1 MVHKDKL
8 WIKFDENLDIECFCA
23 YNNRR
28 CPAEKRSGCGLY
40 LAKFI
45 PVDEPKKQNTK
56 SAVSNIEQKLK
67 QEQRKFE
74 TELKKSIK
82 KLKGFK
88 I

>member
-1 MVHKDKL
+1 MVHKDRL
-8 WIKFDENLDIECFCA
+8 WIKFDENLDILCLCA
-23 YNNRR
+23 YNDRR
-28 CPAEKRSGCGLY
+28 CPKEKRHGCDLY

-45 PVDEPKKQNTK
+45 PVYEP
-56 SAVSNIEQKLK
+56 VNIKPKNISSELERKLKCEQK
-67 QEQRKFE
+67 KFE